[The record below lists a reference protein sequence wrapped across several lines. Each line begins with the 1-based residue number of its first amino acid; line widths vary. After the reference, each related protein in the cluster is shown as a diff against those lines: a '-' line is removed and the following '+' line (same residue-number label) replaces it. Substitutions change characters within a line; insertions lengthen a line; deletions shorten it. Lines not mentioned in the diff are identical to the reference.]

1 MAFVEQS
8 ILTTIAK
15 ELNIRES
22 QVATAIELLDQGAS
36 VPFIAHYRA
45 ARTDGLQDTQLR
57 MLAVRLSEL
66 RALAMRRTAILQPI
80 TAQESPVPGL
90 IEAINLADTRGRLE
104 ALNAPVQK
112 KRRSTRTAQ
121 AQDQKDRG
129 RPVAYQSGAEP
140 RHTRLD
146 RIPAETAVL
155 RRLCRGKPQPRCLR
169 RRETPPQKSTADDR
183 QPRAE
188 RDRG

>member
-121 AQDQKDRG
+121 AHDAGLVGLAQALLTDSSQTPEVQAEKFLNPNAG
-129 RPVAYQSGAEP
+129 VMTVAQALDGAQQLLVEQFFVLMLFYYQLSM
-140 RHTRLD
+140 
-146 RIPAETAVL
+146 
-155 RRLCRGKPQPRCLR
+155 
-169 RRETPPQKSTADDR
+169 
-183 QPRAE
+183 
-188 RDRG
+188 